1 MRISGDLS
9 WPCYRVLTGDWIL
22 SKIAVLITDMFQDV
36 EYEQPAEAFRN
47 AGHQLVLVGLKANA
61 VIKGEH
67 GATVTVDR
75 AVRDVSV
82 SDFDALFIPGGYSPD
97 KLRVNPDAVRFAKN
111 FVESNK
117 PVFAICHAAQILITA
132 QVLEGRRVTGWISII
147 QDIKNAG
154 AEYVDAEV
162 VVDGNI
168 VSSRKPDDIPAFVR
182 ASLEMLGRK
191 K

>member
-1 MRISGDLS
+1 M
-9 WPCYRVLTGDWIL
+9 
-22 SKIAVLITDMFQDV
+22 SKIAVLITDRFQDR
-36 EYEQPAEAFRN
+36 EYEQPAEAFRK
-47 AGHQLVLVGLKANA
+47 AGHQLILVGLRANTR
-61 VIKGEH
+61 ITGED
-67 GATVTVDR
+67 GATARIDR

-82 SDFDALFIPGGYSPD
+82 SDFDALLIPGGYSPD
-97 KLRVNPDAVRFAKN
+97 KLRVDPDAVRFARE
-111 FVESNK
+111 FVESRK

-132 QVLEGRRVTGWISII
+132 QVLKGRRLTGWISLV

-162 VVDGNI
+162 VVDRNI

-191 K
+191 

>member
-1 MRISGDLS
+1 MD
-9 WPCYRVLTGDWIL
+9 L
-22 SKIAVLITDMFQDV
+22 SKIAVLITDRFQDR
-36 EYEQPAEAFRN
+36 EYEQPGEVFQK
-47 AGHQLVLVGLKANA
+47 AGPQLILVGLRANTR
-61 VIKGEH
+61 ITGED
-67 GATVTVDR
+67 GATARIDR

-82 SDFDALFIPGGYSPD
+82 SDFDALLTPGGYSPD
-97 KLRVNPDAVRFAKN
+97 KLRVDPDAVRFARE
-111 FVESNK
+111 FVESRK

-132 QVLEGRRVTGWISII
+132 QVLKGRHLTGWLSLV

-162 VVDGNI
+162 VVDRNI

-191 K
+191 